1 MNILCDTEHRI
12 STGFIKWKKTL
23 IEGQKI
29 FDGTKIIYH
38 STLGIRG
45 VIVCFVI
52 DKAPC
57 WGTRI

>member
-1 MNILCDTEHRI
+1 MEK
-12 STGFIKWKKTL
+12 STN
-23 IEGQKI
+23 EDQKI

-45 VIVCFVI
+45 VIVYFII

>member
-1 MNILCDTEHRI
+1 MEKGTN
-12 STGFIKWKKTL
+12 
-23 IEGQKI
+23 EGQKKI
-29 FDGTKIIYH
+29 DGTKIIYH

-52 DKAPC
+52 DKASC